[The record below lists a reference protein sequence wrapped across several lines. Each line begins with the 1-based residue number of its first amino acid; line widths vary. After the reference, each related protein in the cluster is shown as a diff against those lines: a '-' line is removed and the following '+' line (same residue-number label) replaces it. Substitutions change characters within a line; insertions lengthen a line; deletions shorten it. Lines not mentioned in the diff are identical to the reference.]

1 MYVVRIPDEVDPTEL
16 LTDPSLLDRIHSWG
30 FGGTIL
36 PIGTFNSVDGPL
48 EMSWNGT
55 IEIYNNELVNG
66 PEVGWG
72 QEPYRWASAT
82 SGHYLL
88 YPRLEWSEG
97 HVTKCMLDE
106 SSMFYYES
114 LNVDISAAFSSGS
127 FSMSMDISLGEG
139 MPEGEY
145 ELRSRLHPLIFDGM
159 TKPVSTHLNE
169 SMSLEPGS
177 SIHLELGP
185 VKSQVNVQAEYNA
198 VVEGPDGRLFAFGIV
213 KSSSGGWYNDHRY

>member
-1 MYVVRIPDEVDPTEL
+1 
-16 LTDPSLLDRIHSWG
+16 
-30 FGGTIL
+30 
-36 PIGTFNSVDGPL
+36 
-48 EMSWNGT
+48 MSWNGT
-55 IEIYNNELVNG
+55 IEIYNDELVNG

-88 YPRLEWSEG
+88 YPRLEWSDG

-106 SSMFYYES
+106 SSMFYYDS
-114 LNVDISAAFSSGS
+114 LNVDISAEFSSGS

-159 TKPVSTHLNE
+159 TKPVSTYLNE
-169 SMSLEPGS
+169 SMSLESGS
-177 SIHLELGP
+177 SIPLELGP
-185 VKSQVNVQAEYNA
+185 VRSQVNVQAEYNA

-213 KSSSGGWYNDHRY
+213 KSSSGEWYYSHRY